1 MHQLGAPFPPGL
13 IMAVE
18 LTAEFGMNY
27 YRPED
32 LDEFFRKFAPSRV
45 GQRPKLFSIAGG
57 EHLLL
62 PQLPTYRSVH
72 CPGNLNQSDTNSAH
86 FNEASLDL
94 QLMMGLLGHEQ
105 EVLLY
110 QTDTTIFDPFIGK
123 VASLFSVA
131 GTRSQ

>member
-1 MHQLGAPFPPGL
+1 
-13 IMAVE
+13 
-18 LTAEFGMNY
+18 MNY

-57 EHLLL
+57 ERLLL
-62 PQLPTYRSVH
+62 LQLPTYRSVH